1 MSPGQSAR
9 SARAASGATTRL
21 RRQRRGDRRDP
32 SLSKELILS
41 AARDEFVQ
49 YGLNGARMDRIADRV
64 GASKNLIYHYFGSKN
79 RLYLVVLEAIY
90 REMRQEQDDTL
101 LQAMQPVEGM
111 RQLVANTFRHFV
123 RTPALTR
130 LMSIE
135 NIHYGEY
142 LKKSVTVR
150 PLYKPLLDTIQSLLR
165 RGQREGVFRTNV
177 DPVDLYI
184 SVSGLA
190 YFYLSNRHTLS
201 WIFNQQFDA
210 PKRLQ
215 QREDHIVDL
224 ILGFLQSGTPLPGAP
239 SPAKPKSKARSRSSA
254 KPKPRSK
261 R

>member
-1 MSPGQSAR
+1 MAPTASAT
-9 SARAASGATTRL
+9 SLRAASGTTARL
-21 RRQRRGDRRDP
+21 RRRRHGNRRDP

-41 AARDEFVQ
+41 AARDEFAQ

-79 RLYLVVLEAIY
+79 RLYLIVLEAIY
-90 REMRQEQDDTL
+90 RDMRHEQDDAV
-101 LQAMQPVEGM
+101 LQAMRPIEGM
-111 RQLVANTFRHFV
+111 RELVAKTFRHFV

-142 LKKSVTVR
+142 LAKSIAVR
-150 PLYKPLLDTIQSLLR
+150 PLFKPLLATIQSLLS
-165 RGQREGVFRTNV
+165 RGQREGVFRRNV

-184 SVSGLA
+184 SISGLA

-201 WIFNQQFDA
+201 WIFEQQFDK

-215 QREDHIVDL
+215 QRENHIVDV
-224 ILGFLQSGTPLPGAP
+224 ILGYLRFGTETAGAP
-239 SPAKPKSKARSRSSA
+239 SHARLKSKAGPRKLS
-254 KPKPRSK
+254 KPKRRSH